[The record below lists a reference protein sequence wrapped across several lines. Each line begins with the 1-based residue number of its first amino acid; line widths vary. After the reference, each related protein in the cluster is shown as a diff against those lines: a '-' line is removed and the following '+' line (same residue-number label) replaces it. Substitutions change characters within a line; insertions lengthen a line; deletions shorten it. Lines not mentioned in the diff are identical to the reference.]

1 MITRFISLNELQSH
15 SIYLSVCVGQ
25 DRSEQAL
32 IQRFRGDGISYKAKL
47 IGIDDVTATRGDKLC
62 QDSMLKLKVKI
73 PHSSG
78 KSRKCDCLREAMLG
92 YERQW
97 NNAGK
102 HISNYK
108 CNVNANKDNSW
119 TNCMKFYYMNI
130 ILEIDVFSP
139 FAFESL
145 LIIVASEGF
154 GISVVIFLWL

>member
-1 MITRFISLNELQSH
+1 MVTRFISLNELQSH

-102 HISNYK
+102 HISKCKCKQRQLLDELYEILLYK
-108 CNVNANKDNSW
+108 
-119 TNCMKFYYMNI
+119 YYI
-130 ILEIDVFSP
+130 GYGHFFPP

-154 GISVVIFLWL
+154 GVVIFLWL